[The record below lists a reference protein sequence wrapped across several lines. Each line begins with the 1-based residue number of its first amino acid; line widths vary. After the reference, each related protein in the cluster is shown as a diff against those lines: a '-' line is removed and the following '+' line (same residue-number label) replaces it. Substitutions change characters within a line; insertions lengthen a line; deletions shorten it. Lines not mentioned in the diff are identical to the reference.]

1 MAGTCRAGAGIR
13 RGHPARRLLLNK
25 GKVMDYAQEMAG
37 KRVVITGA
45 CGIIGGWLAEAFGRA
60 GAKLCLTDARAEPLQ
75 ALTSAPWFTEGSFVL
90 TADLRDAEAIEAMAA
105 EVGRRWGAADVL
117 VNNAGI
123 YPSGFLLDVDAAEW
137 DRIFDINLRAPFLL
151 SRAFAKLMIAQGVK
165 GSIINISSGAARKM
179 RRTACP
185 YSTSKTALD
194 RLTKGFAIELAEYGI
209 RANALEPGF
218 AAGSDVSQLTQ
229 AHVDNVIANIP
240 AGRPTSPQDV
250 GNAALFLA
258 SSASAY
264 ITGASLPVDGGNSIG
279 SLAVYQD
286 KKHAL

>member
-1 MAGTCRAGAGIR
+1 
-13 RGHPARRLLLNK
+13 
-25 GKVMDYAQEMAG
+25 MDYAREMAG

-45 CGIIGGWLAEAFGRA
+45 CGIIGGWLAEAFGQA
-60 GAKLCLTDARAEPLQ
+60 GAKLCLTDARAEPLE
-75 ALTSAPWFTEGSFVL
+75 ALTSAPWFTEGSFVQ
-90 TADLRDAEAIEAMAA
+90 TADLRDAGAIEALAA

-117 VNNAGI
+117 VNNAGV

-218 AAGSDVSQLTQ
+218 AAGSDVSKLTQ

-264 ITGASLPVDGGNSIG
+264 ITGSSLPVDGGNSIG

>member
-1 MAGTCRAGAGIR
+1 
-13 RGHPARRLLLNK
+13 
-25 GKVMDYAQEMAG
+25 MDYAQDMAG

-45 CGIIGGWLAEAFGRA
+45 CGIIGGWLAETFGEA
-60 GAKLCLTDARAEPLQ
+60 GAQLCLTDARAEPLE
-75 ALTSAPWFTEGSFVL
+75 ALTSAPWFTEGSFVQA
-90 TADLRDAEAIEAMAA
+90 ADIRDADAIEALAA

-117 VNNAGI
+117 VNNAGV

-137 DRIFDINLRAPFLL
+137 DRVFDINLRAPFLL

-165 GSIINISSGAARKM
+165 GNIINISSGAAWKM
-179 RRTACP
+179 RRTVCP

-194 RLTKGFAIELAEYGI
+194 RLTKGFALELAEYGI

-218 AAGSDVSQLTQ
+218 APGSVVSLLPQE
-229 AHVDNVIANIP
+229 HVDSIGGGNP
-240 AGRPTSPQDV
+240 SGRTTSKQDV

-258 SSASAY
+258 SSAAAY
-264 ITGASLPVDGGNSIG
+264 ITGASLPVDGGGSIG

>member
-1 MAGTCRAGAGIR
+1 MPLQHLQDRAG
-13 RGHPARRLLLNK
+13 PADQGLRH
-25 GKVMDYAQEMAG
+25 
-37 KRVVITGA
+37 
-45 CGIIGGWLAEAFGRA
+45 RA
-60 GAKLCLTDARAEPLQ
+60 GRIRHPRQCA
-75 ALTSAPWFTEGSFVL
+75 
-90 TADLRDAEAIEAMAA
+90 
-105 EVGRRWGAADVL
+105 GA
-117 VNNAGI
+117 
-123 YPSGFLLDVDAAEW
+123 
-137 DRIFDINLRAPFLL
+137 
-151 SRAFAKLMIAQGVK
+151 
-165 GSIINISSGAARKM
+165 
-179 RRTACP
+179 
-185 YSTSKTALD
+185 
-194 RLTKGFAIELAEYGI
+194 
-209 RANALEPGF
+209 GF